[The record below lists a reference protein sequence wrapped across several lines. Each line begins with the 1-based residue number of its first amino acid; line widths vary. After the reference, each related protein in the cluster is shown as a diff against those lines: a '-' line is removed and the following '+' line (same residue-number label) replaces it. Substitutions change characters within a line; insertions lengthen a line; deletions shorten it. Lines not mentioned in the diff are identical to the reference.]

1 MANLC
6 DYDNNAVVSDVDSD
20 SSPDQDQA
28 LRSDSSEDYVPGCF
42 EGPEKNLE
50 VLFKSDVGHPSGCRN
65 LQREALDKICASAKC
80 TIMSKISNSHFDAY
94 VLSESSLF
102 VYPHKIIL
110 KTCGRTTL
118 LRCLEPLLKLASEIG
133 LELEWLIYSRK
144 NYSFPDEQFF
154 PHSSFHEE
162 FAYLK
167 KHPELETRLAGS
179 GYILGPITGDHFL
192 AYVSDK
198 EEPGAVAHTER
209 TVNIMMFDLDP
220 TVAEQ
225 FYTVN
230 SPTAKEMT
238 TKSGIANLVPG
249 AVIDDR
255 EFEPCGYSMNA
266 MLYGSYSTVHITPEP
281 ECSYASFETNT
292 QLTSYDSL
300 ISNVLAVFRP
310 GRVVITMIADE
321 AGMAQVKP
329 SPYEKTVI
337 IVPKLGRYVRST
349 SSFSKV
355 EGDCC
360 VSMGN
365 WELKGA
371 NASPSNSAVP
381 IRRQRSGSV

>member
-1 MANLC
+1 
-6 DYDNNAVVSDVDSD
+6 
-20 SSPDQDQA
+20 
-28 LRSDSSEDYVPGCF
+28 
-42 EGPEKNLE
+42 
-50 VLFKSDVGHPSGCRN
+50 
-65 LQREALDKICASAKC
+65 
-80 TIMSKISNSHFDAY
+80 MSKISNSHFDAY

-144 NYSFPDEQFF
+144 NYSFPEEQFF

-220 TVAEQ
+220 TVAAQ

-310 GRVVITMIADE
+310 GRVVVTMIADE

-337 IVPKLGRYVRST
+337 AVPKLGRYVRST

-371 NASPSNSAVP
+371 NAGPSNSAVP